1 MKLSK
6 NTKDVIK
13 VLLLLGVAVQFAD
26 YALVLLNKLPSYP
39 MDKIVKIIVCS
50 VVAGFIGYFLL
61 LVLWDKE
68 K

>member
-26 YALVLLNKLPSYP
+26 YAQALLSKLPPYP
-39 MDKIVKIIVCS
+39 MDTFVKVIICCI
-50 VVAGFIGYFLL
+50 VAGFVGYFLS
-61 LVLWDKE
+61 LVLWDKG